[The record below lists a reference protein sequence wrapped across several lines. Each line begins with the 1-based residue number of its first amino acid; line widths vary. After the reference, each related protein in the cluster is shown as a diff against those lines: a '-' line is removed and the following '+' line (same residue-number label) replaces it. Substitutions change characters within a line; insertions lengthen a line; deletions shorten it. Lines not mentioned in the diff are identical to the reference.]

1 MPLVTPWSKAL
12 CPFCFNRFHLSA
24 AHLRYNLSE
33 GNKEP
38 DIQVAKFLSMNS
50 APQLGAVDTRGART
64 IVSRLFRRIFVPND
78 HGGKTLRIC
87 PKCHMNLP
95 NATATG
101 QLSSEIIAIV
111 GARSSGKSNYFG
123 VLLKN
128 LETRY
133 ADEVDFT
140 IYDQST
146 FSVNEMRPISSKLLY
161 RQRYGNRLYS
171 DSARMAVDQ
180 SRSAQQDV
188 DLRIPLIYRLEFRKR
203 WQHYLSDPFKSVNP
217 MDLVIFDAAGEDLQ
231 DQITVEQYCSYILSA
246 SGIIFVIDPFQFEGV
261 RNLLDP
267 ELEQRYPKVEIGPAE
282 IVSRVIELFETRGR
296 LAAGQRV
303 PLPVAVAFSKSDGLK
318 DLMRPDGR
326 RLVHPTSAI
335 NRDSHHDHGFNEDDS
350 ARLSE
355 EIIECIRQWEDPG
368 LVKLVTTKFKTS
380 RFFAMSAL
388 GQLPAKNDLR
398 INKVSPLRIADP
410 LLWLLHQ
417 RGYIP
422 KSRK

>member
-1 MPLVTPWSKAL
+1 MPLITPWSKAL
-12 CPFCFNRFHLSA
+12 CPFCFTRFHLSA

-38 DIQVAKFLSMNS
+38 DMKVAQFLSMNS
-50 APQLGAVDTRGART
+50 APQLGAVDMRGART
-64 IVSRLFRRIFVPND
+64 ALGRLFRSVFVSND

-87 PKCHMNLP
+87 PICHMNLP

-101 QLSSEIIAIV
+101 QLSSEIIAII

-161 RQRYGNRLYS
+161 RQRYGNRLYG

-203 WQHYLSDPFKSVNP
+203 WRHYLTDPFKRVKP

-231 DQITVEQYCSYILSA
+231 DQVTVEQFCSYILSA
-246 SGIIFVIDPFQFEGV
+246 AGIIFIIDPFQFEGIQ
-261 RNLLDP
+261 NLLDP
-267 ELEQRYPKVEIGPAE
+267 ELRERYPKFEIGPTD

-296 LAAGQRV
+296 LAAGQQV
-303 PLPVAVAFSKSDGLK
+303 PVPVAVAFSKSDGLK
-318 DLMRPDGR
+318 ELMRPDR
-326 RLVHPTSAI
+326 TKLVHPTSAI
-335 NRDSHHDHGFNEDDS
+335 NRDSQHDGGFNDDDS
-350 ARLSE
+350 VRLSE
-355 EIIECIRQWEDPG
+355 EVIECVRQWEDPG
-368 LVKLVTTKFKTS
+368 LVKLITTKFKTY

-388 GQLPAKNDLR
+388 GQLPEKNDLR

-410 LLWLLHQ
+410 LLWLLWQ
-417 RGYIP
+417 RGYLP
-422 KSRK
+422 KARK